1 MAKVFI
7 VTGASKGI
15 GVAVTRHLLQQS
27 HKVVLA
33 ARSRE
38 PLEAIK
44 RLHPGQVEYLAG
56 DMTSSCMAA
65 DLASLAV
72 KSFGRLDGIVLS
84 HGLLD
89 PCKID
94 ASSLDGWKHVYDP
107 LGHGTAPPRSPRRGP
122 LTLTAAQAK
131 AGIAE
136 LRKSKGCVVWVS
148 SGAANKPYTAWATYG
163 SSKAAVNSISTHLAV
178 EEPDITSVTI
188 VPGRVD
194 TDMQSVLRASGKDVM
209 DKAQYDS
216 FVDAFQQGRLLKP
229 EQPGHVIA
237 KFVAQPRKDLSGNCL
252 NWNSAEL
259 AEYQG

>member
-94 ASSLDGWKHVYDP
+94 ASSLDGWKHVYDVNVFSC
-107 LGHGTAPPRSPRRGP
+107 LAM
-122 LTLTAAQAK
+122 AK

>member
-1 MAKVFI
+1 M
-7 VTGASKGI
+7 
-15 GVAVTRHLLQQS
+15 
-27 HKVVLA
+27 
-33 ARSRE
+33 
-38 PLEAIK
+38 
-44 RLHPGQVEYLAG
+44 
-56 DMTSSCMAA
+56 
-65 DLASLAV
+65 
-72 KSFGRLDGIVLS
+72 
-84 HGLLD
+84 
-89 PCKID
+89 
-94 ASSLDGWKHVYDP
+94 
-107 LGHGTAPPRSPRRGP
+107 
-122 LTLTAAQAK
+122 
-131 AGIAE
+131 
-136 LRKSKGCVVWVS
+136 S

-252 NWNSAEL
+252 KYVWPCHNTSRRPLTEAQLELGRAGRVPRVTIPATRVQVSTGPDHGTGIINSQVDKRLQNQSKDEKL
-259 AEYQG
+259 LVFSTWGFSISME